1 MDLTEAFAPLVVL
14 AGHASHS
21 HNNPHHASLECGAC
35 GGASSG
41 FNAKLLA
48 IICNRPNVRQGLKIW
63 CNYSRDNC
71 FAAAEHHTSTDTL
84 AWVYI
89 PDTLSPEALNAY
101 EALNDAMPLI
111 SEHANRERLAK
122 LPTIGNV
129 AHPVEEA
136 ERFASDWSEV
146 RPEWGLAKNASFI
159 IGRRQLTKGID
170 LEGRTFYIITIGIRM
185 KTEHC

>member
-1 MDLTEAFAPLVVL
+1 M
-14 AGHASHS
+14 
-21 HNNPHHASLECGAC
+21 
-35 GGASSG
+35 
-41 FNAKLLA
+41 
-48 IICNRPNVRQGLKIW
+48 
-63 CNYSRDNC
+63 
-71 FAAAEHHTSTDTL
+71 

-146 RPEWGLAKNASFI
+146 RPEWGLAKMHH
-159 IGRRQLTKGID
+159 L
-170 LEGRTFYIITIGIRM
+170 L
-185 KTEHC
+185 